1 MSRRSLSKLQSL
13 ISRMENNMV
22 TSVTGWG
29 SPANIRKE
37 LQRTQHELQLAQS
50 KLERYRATLRLAGT
64 NIERRNKVIR
74 ALTSF
79 PYQASRMTEPAAL
92 LKLGL
97 TQALEMT
104 EAQVGAIVII
114 DPTTKELAMGA
125 HEGLTP
131 ELVRILTGKQ
141 FDAGAAV
148 LMPHLVAG
156 TGALIEDL
164 ETADEGE
171 RMLLAAAEVS
181 GLISLPL
188 FAGDQLLGSL
198 VAGTKDD
205 SRFSPASTHFLI
217 AIAQGIAVA
226 LESLRLRERLWH
238 MAEMFLSQ
246 ATSPG
251 NLDSPREHNDTP
263 LPLLPPLQAR
273 LADLVANLGGT
284 VGIIFFLDKL
294 KEDLQ
299 ITLAA
304 DYGLSPIFTNE
315 YAQFRNSYAF
325 FPFHQLFTHHLLV
338 KNLAQVNARQAMPLL
353 KSLQAEGAKSLM
365 AAYFSDRDETR
376 LRVILVAAPKTA
388 VFTADQFDTLLT
400 GARGL
405 LPLLQEAPAVPTLP
419 TRSVHVPSMTLE
431 AKEGDLELLLAAMM
445 EAEEEVQR
453 HNADFATLNDISEML
468 VQTLEL
474 GPVLQAVLGKIRQM
488 LQTDVAWL
496 YLMEDLE
503 LERPWLRLIA
513 WEELSAEYVTAAEE
527 LTLRDTLEGVVATEN
542 KARHLNDVLQE
553 PELCRQ
559 MHEIEQIQSVA
570 IVPLSCPEIVVDGVV
585 HRRVVGVLAV
595 GMRQAYTWQ
604 PRQMRL
610 LNTVTNQMGFA
621 INNAQLYAQVREDME
636 AYSLSNQFLKQVNDA
651 LMGI

>member
-1 MSRRSLSKLQSL
+1 MTTT
-13 ISRMENNMV
+13 V
-22 TSVTGWG
+22 PGWG

-37 LQRTQHELQLAQS
+37 LQRTQQELQKAQL

-64 NIERRNKVIR
+64 NIERRNRVIR

-79 PYQASRMTEPAAL
+79 PYQAGRMTEPAAL

-114 DPTTKELAMGA
+114 DPGTKELAMGA
-125 HEGLTP
+125 HEGLSP

-141 FDAGAAV
+141 LDAGAAT

-156 TGALIEDL
+156 TGALIEES

-171 RMLLAAAEVS
+171 RMLLTAAQVS
-181 GLISLPL
+181 SLISLPL
-188 FAGDQLLGSL
+188 FAGEQLLGSL
-198 VAGTKDD
+198 VAGTVGEI
-205 SRFSPASTHFLI
+205 RFSPASTHFLI
-217 AIAQGIAVA
+217 AIAQGIAIA
-226 LESLRLRERLWH
+226 LESLRLRERLWY
-238 MAEMFLSQ
+238 MAEIFLSQ
-246 ATSPG
+246 AASAPDGLGAAQEQTDVP
-251 NLDSPREHNDTP
+251 PP
-263 LPLLPPLQAR
+263 PLLPPLQAQ
-273 LADLVANLGGT
+273 LADLVASLGGT
-284 VGIIFFLDKL
+284 MGAVFFMDKL

-325 FPFHQLFTHHLLV
+325 FPFHQLFTHNMLV
-338 KNLAQVNARQAMPLL
+338 KNLARLNASQPMPLL
-353 KSLQAEGAKSLM
+353 KSLQEEGAKSLM
-365 AAYFSDRDETR
+365 AAYFSDPEETK
-376 LRVILVAAPKTA
+376 LRVLMVAATKTA
-388 VFTADQFDTLLT
+388 VFTASQFDDLLN
-400 GARGL
+400 GAREL
-405 LPLLQEAPAVPTLP
+405 LPLLSEAPAVPTLP

-468 VQTLEL
+468 VQSLEL
-474 GPVLQAVLGKIRQM
+474 GPVLEKVVRQIRQM
-488 LQTDVAWL
+488 LQTDAAWL
-496 YLMEDLE
+496 YLVEDV
-503 LERPWLRLIA
+503 ERPWLRL
-513 WEELSAEYVTAAEE
+513 LAAEGLSDVYLE
-527 LTLRDTLEGVVATEN
+527 KAHHLSFHDTLEGTAATEN
-542 KARHLNDVLQE
+542 KASHLNDISQE
-553 PELCRQ
+553 PDLCRQ
-559 MHEIEQIQSVA
+559 MHQMEQIQSVA
-570 IVPLSCPEIVVDGVV
+570 VVPLSCPEIVVDGQV

-595 GMRQAYTWQ
+595 AMRQSHTWQ
-604 PRQMRL
+604 PRQIRL

-621 INNAQLYAQVREDME
+621 INNAQLYAQVRENME
-636 AYSLSNQFLKQVNDA
+636 AFSLSNQFLKQVNDA